1 MLMKKPFIPFLA
13 LLLIPFT
20 LTMCNKPAIPFELS
34 EAERLMQSHPDSA
47 LRVLESISN
56 PKTMQKAH
64 YAEYGLLLTE
74 ARDKTYY
81 PFTSDSVIRVAADYY
96 ENTENNQK
104 LSKVYYYLGRVY
116 QKLKKTP
123 YALEYYLK
131 AERLAEKV
139 PDDTKPKS
147 CIYNSIGDIYAQLHL
162 YDDAMDAYKEAE
174 YCLYACGDSIGIPF
188 VLRNM
193 ARIYHVIEKQDREKK
208 MYETVHQIVSL
219 NTETVESLQ
228 SVYKINQKKISFIP
242 NEIQDSYI
250 QLSKKTINQL
260 RAKRLIAPKEK
271 IILFSGRVLHV
282 KGIYRILNSLKK
294 VVRVYPN
301 FRLVIAGTVSSSKM
315 VMECANSIAPKV
327 VFLGQISKDEMNEWY
342 QIADIGTLASYYEQ
356 CSYTGIEM
364 MMHGL
369 PIVASDGFCMN
380 DMFVNNKN
388 AKIAHIGDR
397 NTPESFENDLSE
409 IFIELLR
416 SNKECK
422 RLGKNGR
429 KIYESHYQ
437 IKYMKEKYQTFF
449 ENIS

>member
-1 MLMKKPFIPFLA
+1 MKKNIYILYEAQNVKTNGIGTYIRELTRCLLQMDVNICHIAYCHESKMFEIELENGIIQMKIPFISSFCDNHYSEFDK
-13 LLLIPFT
+13 LL
-20 LTMCNKPAIPFELS
+20 
-34 EAERLMQSHPDSA
+34 RLHIKDDKENIFFFNYTPHD
-47 LRVLESISN
+47 
-56 PKTMQKAH
+56 
-64 YAEYGLLLTE
+64 LLV
-74 ARDKTYY
+74 DKVKKSF
-81 PFTSDSVIRVAADYY
+81 P
-96 ENTENNQK
+96 
-104 LSKVYYYLGRVY
+104 LSKLIFVIHDMTWTTHMQGDKNKLI
-116 QKLKKTP
+116 KWAILKKEEQKK
-123 YALEYYLK
+123 YS
-131 AERLAEKV
+131 
-139 PDDTKPKS
+139 KS
-147 CIYNSIGDIYAQLHL
+147 LISLFN
-162 YDDAMDAYKEAE
+162 
-174 YCLYACGDSIGIPF
+174 
-188 VLRNM
+188 
-193 ARIYHVIEKQDREKK
+193 REKK

-219 NTETVESLQ
+219 NTETVELLQ
-228 SVYKINQKKISFIP
+228 SLYKINQKKISFIP
-242 NEIQDSYI
+242 NGIQDSYI

-260 RAKRLIAPKEK
+260 KAKRLIAPKEK

-301 FRLVIAGTVSSSKM
+301 FRLVIAGTVFSSKM
-315 VMECANSIAPKV
+315 VMECANSIALKV

-397 NTPESFENDLSE
+397 NTPESFENDLSD

-429 KIYESHYQ
+429 KIYESRYQ